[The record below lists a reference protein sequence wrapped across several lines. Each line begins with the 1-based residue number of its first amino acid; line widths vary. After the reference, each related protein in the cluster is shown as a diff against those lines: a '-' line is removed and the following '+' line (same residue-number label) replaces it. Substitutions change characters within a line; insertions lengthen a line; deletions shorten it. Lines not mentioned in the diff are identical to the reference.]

1 VETRDAAI
9 VKGVL
14 GLASEEHITGDLADR
29 GTAEQPDPFDEQ
41 IVIREAG
48 SLPYGG
54 DWTGTAGLRSLMDTI
69 ASTAKLS
76 VSDVEVFDA
85 GGGYVITRQ
94 TANFTVDSTGATL
107 SVPMVEV
114 YELRDGKITVIDVY
128 YKDTQ
133 AMNELFAIAAA

>member
-1 VETRDAAI
+1 MDSRDAVI

-14 GLASEEHITGDLADR
+14 GLASEDHIKGELADR
-29 GTAEQPDPFDEQ
+29 GTAEQSEPFDEG

-54 DWTGTAGLRSLMDTI
+54 DWTGKEGLRELMDTI
-69 ASTAKLS
+69 GSVAQLS

-85 GGGYVITRQ
+85 GGGFVITRQ
-94 TANFTVDSTGATL
+94 TANFTVESTGATL
-107 SVPMVEV
+107 RVPMVEV
-114 YELRDGKITVIDVY
+114 YELRDGKIVVIDVY

-133 AMNELFAIAAA
+133 AMNELFAAG